1 MSKVMQALEHSER
14 RHKAFDSNRQYG
26 QQLSSQPRRSTN
38 KLACILAITLP
49 PLFVAGGVAYKT
61 YDNYKSQWLANN
73 VAQTTVV
80 NVPSEFTVAAAPAFA
95 ELKSTYKAP
104 VVVSDSE
111 YQYSEQPTSSEVA
124 DAASANSDE
133 MPSDDLLKGLDL
145 SALSPELAQRF
156 ESVLSSQPSKTNEP
170 TSDVSNLAQDAQQWY
185 GKLPAL
191 NFQTHVYSSKESKRW
206 VKINGTEYGQGDW
219 INDDLQLVAIEQ
231 QSCLVRFKGE
241 EIEIPA
247 LYDWQG

>member
-1 MSKVMQALEHSER
+1 MSKVMQALENSER
-14 RHKAFDSNRQYG
+14 LHQALEPTQAHTPHALHEPKVSV
-26 QQLSSQPRRSTN
+26 N
-38 KLACILAITLP
+38 KLACALAVLLP
-49 PLFVAGGVAYKT
+49 PLLVAGGVGYQAYQD
-61 YDNYKSQWLANN
+61 YQSQWLVDN
-73 VAQTTVV
+73 VAHTVV
-80 NVPSEFTVAAAPAFA
+80 VETPFAFTSERAPEFA
-95 ELKSTYKAP
+95 TLSSTYRPQDP
-104 VVVSDSE
+104 VTDLYQTDSE
-111 YQYSEQPTSSEVA
+111 SLPVENAVSTKSQP
-124 DAASANSDE
+124 N
-133 MPSDDLLKGLDL
+133 DDLLKGLDL

-156 ESVLSSQPSKTNEP
+156 ESALSSQPNQTKERS
-170 TSDVSNLAQDAQQWY
+170 SDVSNLAQDAQQWY

>member
-1 MSKVMQALEHSER
+1 
-14 RHKAFDSNRQYG
+14 
-26 QQLSSQPRRSTN
+26 
-38 KLACILAITLP
+38 
-49 PLFVAGGVAYKT
+49 
-61 YDNYKSQWLANN
+61 
-73 VAQTTVV
+73 
-80 NVPSEFTVAAAPAFA
+80 
-95 ELKSTYKAP
+95 
-104 VVVSDSE
+104 
-111 YQYSEQPTSSEVA
+111 
-124 DAASANSDE
+124 
-133 MPSDDLLKGLDL
+133 
-145 SALSPELAQRF
+145 
-156 ESVLSSQPSKTNEP
+156 
-170 TSDVSNLAQDAQQWY
+170 VSNLAQDAQQWY